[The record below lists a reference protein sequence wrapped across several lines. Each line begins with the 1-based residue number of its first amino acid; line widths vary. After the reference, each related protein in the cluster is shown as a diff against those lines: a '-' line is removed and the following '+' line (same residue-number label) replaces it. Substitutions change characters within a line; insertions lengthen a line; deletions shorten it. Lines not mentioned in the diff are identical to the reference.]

1 MSSSPRTIGRFEIRR
16 ELGRGMMGVVYEAY
30 DPRLTRTVA
39 LKTVNPHVAAGD
51 EDREAYERRFES
63 EARIAGGLSHP
74 NIVVVHDVGRD
85 DESGV
90 LYIAL
95 ERLQGETLAGLL
107 KEGVRLD
114 WRQVLD
120 IGRQVAE
127 ALHHAHAEGV
137 VHRDVKPANIMLLPT
152 GQAKLMDF
160 GIAKAEHS
168 QLTAAGQF
176 FGTPLYM
183 CPEQASA
190 GAVDGRGDIF
200 SLGSVLYT
208 LLTRRH
214 AFAANSVAVIIH
226 RLMTEDPLPPSR
238 LEPSLPP
245 AVDYVVARCLAKS
258 PADRYADAREL
269 AQDLSDILDGVA
281 PRHQAGWRPPPARA
295 RAADVSSEL
304 PPATTLPTLDVD
316 LGGEAAGST
325 RTLVA
330 AERPDRKLRR
340 RGRRRRLVLGAI
352 TGVWAAAMA
361 VGLLLPARV
370 PGRSAEEAV
379 SPSPPEAASAVA
391 TVVPGEGSAATPEAT
406 IPVASPEPT
415 PVPTPVPTPLPT
427 PRPTPRPKPTP
438 VPSRVVVD
446 FRYPIRNGTLRIWM
460 DDEVVLGE
468 AVRGRVD
475 KDLLVVKL
483 RSGVFTDVIK
493 VEPGR
498 HDFRVEVTWD
508 DESRSERIPGRLLPG
523 ETYRLQIR
531 LGRLKKDLS
540 LEWTR

>member
-1 MSSSPRTIGRFEIRR
+1 MSSARRTIGRFEIQR
-16 ELGRGMMGVVYEAY
+16 ELGRGMMGIVYEAY

-39 LKTVNPHVAAGD
+39 LKTVSPNVAAGG
-51 EDREAYERRFES
+51 EDREAFERRFES

-85 DESGV
+85 DDSGV

-95 ERLQGETLAGLL
+95 ERLQGETLAELL
-107 KEGVRLD
+107 KKGVRLD

-120 IGRQVAE
+120 IGRQVAD
-127 ALHHAHAEGV
+127 ALHHAHAKGV

-160 GIAKAEHS
+160 GIAKVEAS

-176 FGTPLYM
+176 FGTPLFM

-190 GAVDGRGDIF
+190 GTVDGRGDIF

-208 LLTRRH
+208 LLTHRH
-214 AFAANSVAVIIH
+214 AFGANSVATIIH
-226 RLMTEDPLPPSR
+226 RLMTEDPSPPSR

-258 PADRYADAREL
+258 PAERYADAQQL
-269 AQDLSDILDGVA
+269 AQDLGDILDGAA
-281 PRHQAGWRPPPARA
+281 PRHQAGWRAPAPAGA
-295 RAADVSSEL
+295 RGAGASAGSPAARTFS
-304 PPATTLPTLDVD
+304 TLDVD
-316 LGGEAAGST
+316 LGEEALGST

-330 AERPDRKLRR
+330 AERPQPEPPPGKRR
-340 RGRRRRLVLGAI
+340 PRLVLGAI
-352 TGVWAAAMA
+352 TSVWATAMA

-370 PGRSAEEAV
+370 PGRSVDEAITER
-379 SPSPPEAASAVA
+379 SSEAASTLAA
-391 TVVPGEGSAATPEAT
+391 SARSALSSAAPEAT
-406 IPVASPEPT
+406 MPAAAPVATPAPT
-415 PVPTPVPTPLPT
+415 PVPK
-427 PRPTPRPKPTP
+427 RRAKARPKPP
-438 VPSRVVVD
+438 PPPAKVVVD
-446 FRYPIRNGTLRIWM
+446 FSYPIRSGTLRIWM

-498 HDFRVEVTWD
+498 HDFRVQVSWD
-508 DESRSERIPGRLLPG
+508 DETRSERIPGLLHAG
-523 ETYRLQIR
+523 ELYRLQIR